1 VGCPEDEKWGNV
13 YMDGPPLPGIGH
25 MGMLRIIIDISS
37 LVADFIEEIGFS
49 MKLALGNQPM
59 PNSR

>member
-1 VGCPEDEKWGNV
+1 
-13 YMDGPPLPGIGH
+13 MDGPPLPGIGH